1 MPRILSESQKATRTE
16 EDDLFKK
23 LEEEINNLRSIQ
35 PDLVSDNMNEASFA
49 EVDAEVLAV
58 QLPPFE
64 AETVAELLG
73 TEDVSN
79 DNDDAIETEE
89 KPVYFHNRNK
99 LLQIVEP
106 MQKFSLFSK
115 DDVVV
120 RSYANH
126 VATII
131 GHGEKQ
137 ANN

>member
-1 MPRILSESQKATRTE
+1 MSESQKATRTE

-23 LEEEINNLRSIQ
+23 LKEEINNLRSIQ

-115 DDVVV
+115 DDAVI

>member
-1 MPRILSESQKATRTE
+1 MSESQKATRTE

-64 AETVAELLG
+64 AETVAELSG

-106 MQKFSLFSK
+106 MQKFSLVSK

>member
-1 MPRILSESQKATRTE
+1 MSESQKATRTE
-16 EDDLFKK
+16 EADLFKK

>member
-1 MPRILSESQKATRTE
+1 MSESQKATRTE

-64 AETVAELLG
+64 AETVAELSG
-73 TEDVSN
+73 TEYVSN

-106 MQKFSLFSK
+106 MQKFSLVSK

>member
-1 MPRILSESQKATRTE
+1 MSESQKATRTE

-58 QLPPFE
+58 QLPLFE

>member
-1 MPRILSESQKATRTE
+1 MSESQKATRTE

-23 LEEEINNLRSIQ
+23 LEQEINNLRSIQ

>member
-1 MPRILSESQKATRTE
+1 MSESQKATRTE

-89 KPVYFHNRNK
+89 EPVYFHNRNK
-99 LLQIVEP
+99 LLQIVEH

>member
-1 MPRILSESQKATRTE
+1 MSESQKATRTE

>member
-1 MPRILSESQKATRTE
+1 MSESQKATRTE

-99 LLQIVEP
+99 LLQIVEH

>member
-1 MPRILSESQKATRTE
+1 MSESQKATRTE

-58 QLPPFE
+58 QLSPFE

-99 LLQIVEP
+99 LLQIVEH

>member
-1 MPRILSESQKATRTE
+1 MSESQKATRTE

-106 MQKFSLFSK
+106 MQKFSLVSK

>member
-1 MPRILSESQKATRTE
+1 MSESQKATRTE

-131 GHGEKQ
+131 DHGEKQ

>member
-1 MPRILSESQKATRTE
+1 MSESQKATRTE

-73 TEDVSN
+73 TEVVSN

>member
-1 MPRILSESQKATRTE
+1 MSESQKATRTE

-79 DNDDAIETEE
+79 DYDDAIETEE

-99 LLQIVEP
+99 LLQIAEP
-106 MQKFSLFSK
+106 MQNFSLFSK
-115 DDVVV
+115 DDAVV

>member
-1 MPRILSESQKATRTE
+1 MSESQKATRTE

-115 DDVVV
+115 DDAVI

>member
-1 MPRILSESQKATRTE
+1 MSESQKATRTE

-35 PDLVSDNMNEASFA
+35 PNLVSDNMNEASFA

-64 AETVAELLG
+64 AKTVAELLG
-73 TEDVSN
+73 TEDISN
-79 DNDDAIETEE
+79 ENDDAIKTEE

-99 LLQIVEP
+99 LLQIVES

-115 DDVVV
+115 DDAVV

>member
-1 MPRILSESQKATRTE
+1 MSESQKATRTE

-23 LEEEINNLRSIQ
+23 LEQEINNLRSIQ

-115 DDVVV
+115 DDAVI

>member
-1 MPRILSESQKATRTE
+1 
-16 EDDLFKK
+16 
-23 LEEEINNLRSIQ
+23 
-35 PDLVSDNMNEASFA
+35 MNEASFA